1 MILWVKI
8 SKREG
13 CIIRFTDAQP
23 PLGAPTQI
31 CALGCMRYAFFCFL
45 STIRLSSD
53 KLS

>member
-31 CALGCMRYAFFCFL
+31 CALGFRYALCVFL
-45 STIRLSSD
+45 LSIYD
-53 KLS
+53 TVIL